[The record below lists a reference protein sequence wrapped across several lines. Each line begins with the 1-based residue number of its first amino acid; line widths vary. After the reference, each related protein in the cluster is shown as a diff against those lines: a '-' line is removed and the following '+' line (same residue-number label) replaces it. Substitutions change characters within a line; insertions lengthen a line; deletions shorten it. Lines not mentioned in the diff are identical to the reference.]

1 MSAQAARR
9 RIQMMG
15 KPRGMRPMIT
25 HGPREL
31 SLRSS
36 KGGVSLFTSGNNMSR
51 QYITTLCRHG
61 ETHHVI
67 HQYDSEAKAREGHR
81 KCVQSYLI

>member
-1 MSAQAARR
+1 MSSILHMSPARR
-9 RIQMMG
+9 VHI
-15 KPRGMRPMIT
+15 PN
-25 HGPREL
+25 GPREL

-36 KGGVSLFTSGNNMSR
+36 KGGVSLFTSGNSMSR
-51 QYITTLCRHG
+51 QYTTTLCRHG

-81 KCVQSYLI
+81 KCVQSYLT